1 VDDKPIREIKPV
13 VIPAQFL
20 VGGALASASLA
31 LIPGLVVG
39 FIVLSA
45 TKIPHPD
52 DAYMPGT
59 YQWGLAVGAG
69 LAAFGFTFA
78 VSMVL
83 MGISAFKGPG
93 CTTYTIFP
101 DRIECCEGVWVRTRR
116 HVALDRVQ
124 GVEAAEGILQQTRGA
139 GTIIVFAREEGSSE
153 DQEVP
158 TSGNVKRIELVNVA
172 HPNEVYEL
180 IRTLVM
186 QKNGPTKALQRTGH
200 ATNGPSS
207 HRVSPA

>member
-1 VDDKPIREIKPV
+1 V
-13 VIPAQFL
+13 
-20 VGGALASASLA
+20 LASASIA

-39 FIVLSA
+39 LVVLFA
-45 TKIPHPD
+45 TEIPHPD

-59 YQWGLAVGAG
+59 FQWGLAFGSG
-69 LAAFGFTFA
+69 LAASGLTFS

-93 CTTYTIFP
+93 RTTYTIYP

-124 GVEAAEGILQQTRGA
+124 SVEAAEGILQQTRGA
-139 GTIIVFAREEGSSE
+139 GTVIVIAREEGSSE

-158 TSGNVKRIELVNVA
+158 TSWNTKRIEFVNVA
-172 HPNEVYEL
+172 HPKEVYEL

-186 QKNGPTKALQRTGH
+186 QKNGPPQEL
-200 ATNGPSS
+200 PSAMT
-207 HRVSPA
+207 REPAG